1 MAVAVVLEQLVMAVV
16 VALEQLVMAVGV
28 VLMRLVGI
36 LLILLVGMV
45 LEMVDSKEIVT
56 TPSEIIPYYH
66 LNHSFW
72 SLSDNK
78 EVSR

>member
-1 MAVAVVLEQLVMAVV
+1 
-16 VALEQLVMAVGV
+16 
-28 VLMRLVGI
+28 MRRRQ
-36 LLILLVGMV
+36 
-45 LEMVDSKEIVT
+45 EIRERKAAPAREADRERERGSVT
-56 TPSEIIPYYH
+56 TPPEIISYYH